1 MVFLIKKVDVQ
12 EVFIK
17 AASVYTLPISIAV
30 DPYDLDGYMTDI
42 TFVIELVNSDDDVYV
57 EHASRFFNKR

>member
-1 MVFLIKKVDVQ
+1 MQ